1 MNKAK
6 LQSFIK
12 NITFLILRQ
21 HNCTH
26 ILVIIEKFNRLIML
40 RKEWD
45 KTAYLLKAKVSFG
58 RTSLHRKLTL
68 TCDFS
73 TL

>member
-6 LQSFIK
+6 FQSFIK
-12 NITFLILRQ
+12 NITFLVLRQ

-26 ILVIIEKFNRLIML
+26 LLVIIEKCNRLIML

-45 KTAYLLKAKVSFG
+45 KTSYLLVAKVSFG
-58 RTSLHRKLTL
+58 RTSLHRKLTF
-68 TCDFS
+68 TCDIS
-73 TL
+73 Q